1 MTLGRLSMGLQPHLV
16 KQLDDCGIEHGLTAN
31 MKPVMQ
37 LVFGYAASFSI
48 RWISGASTSR
58 WSSVR

>member
-1 MTLGRLSMGLQPHLV
+1 MGLQPHFV
-16 KQLDDCGIEHGLTAN
+16 KQLDDCGVEHGLTTN
-31 MKPVMQ
+31 LHSVMQ

-48 RWISGASTSR
+48 RWINGASTSR